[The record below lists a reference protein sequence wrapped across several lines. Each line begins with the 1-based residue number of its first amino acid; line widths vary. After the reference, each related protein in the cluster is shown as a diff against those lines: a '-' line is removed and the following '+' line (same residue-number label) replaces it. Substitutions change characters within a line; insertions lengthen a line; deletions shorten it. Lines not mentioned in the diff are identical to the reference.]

1 MKAAVCLYDGFC
13 NFEFSVLLESLAL
26 ADCQIDYIAK
36 TLKPVRAE
44 EGFLALEIGRASCRE
59 RVSDVV

>member
-44 EGFLALEIGRASCRE
+44 EGFLALGDLCGGL
-59 RVSDVV
+59 

>member
-26 ADCQIDYIAK
+26 ADCQID
-36 TLKPVRAE
+36 
-44 EGFLALEIGRASCRE
+44 
-59 RVSDVV
+59 

>member
-36 TLKPVRAE
+36 TL
-44 EGFLALEIGRASCRE
+44 
-59 RVSDVV
+59 DVYKRQAFMRRKRLCIWS

>member
-26 ADCQIDYIAK
+26 ADWHFYTNSNLK
-36 TLKPVRAE
+36 TFYLDFVRPQSIV
-44 EGFLALEIGRASCRE
+44 LARSGWPRR
-59 RVSDVV
+59 

>member
-36 TLKPVRAE
+36 TLKPPSR
-44 EGFLALEIGRASCRE
+44 LSRKS
-59 RVSDVV
+59 VS

>member
-13 NFEFSVLLESLAL
+13 DFEFSVLLESLAL

-44 EGFLALEIGRASCRE
+44 EGFLALGISLQNNAYRLI
-59 RVSDVV
+59 V

>member
-36 TLKPVRAE
+36 TLKPVANIP
-44 EGFLALEIGRASCRE
+44 GE
-59 RVSDVV
+59 RFVRRIMMCWF